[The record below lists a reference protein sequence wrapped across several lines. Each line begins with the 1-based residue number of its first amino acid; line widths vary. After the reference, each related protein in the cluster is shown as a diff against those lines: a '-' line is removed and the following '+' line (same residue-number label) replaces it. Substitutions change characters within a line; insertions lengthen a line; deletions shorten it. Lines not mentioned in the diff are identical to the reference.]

1 MLAVWL
7 FFWLGKLLSR
17 QKKERTWTFM
27 SRLFKD
33 SDSSSFSPLPPSP
46 FPVREHLAKLN
57 KSSARPWR
65 NALTGLCREAQRHK
79 GKLWSSGHPQ
89 GGREVKRASTGGRL
103 GEKGAPSCPVTLL
116 FRGWNRGNLEA
127 VLVDRWPNCYHW
139 RPLRITRLLSW
150 DKALWYSELSRAP
163 ALPASFWL
171 ISDESVNHSELHL
184 IWKRGIIMGALISAI
199 NWIVHP
205 PHPLPQFICESPSP
219 HCDRIWG

>member
-127 VLVDRWPNCYHW
+127 VLCWPEGQGGQIVIIGGHSGSRGCWAGTKHCGIVSW
-139 RPLRITRLLSW
+139 AGPLLYQLLSGW
-150 DKALWYSELSRAP
+150 SLMSQSITLNFTLFGKE
-163 ALPASFWL
+163 
-171 ISDESVNHSELHL
+171 E
-184 IWKRGIIMGALISAI
+184 
-199 NWIVHP
+199 
-205 PHPLPQFICESPSP
+205 
-219 HCDRIWG
+219 